1 MNIIIIGSLLLS
13 ILQSILF
20 WDKNLGISVMMFT
33 IPTIIFL
40 IYILEKNKKIQD
52 KKAILFSIP
61 IILLS
66 STYFIFNNT
75 FFKILNIFVII
86 ILLIIMCIFLSKKKL
101 KLPEFMYNILA
112 IILGSLESIEEV
124 LKFFKPRKKENEQ
137 KNNPNLRKLGK
148 SILISAPIII
158 IVLLLLI
165 SADEIFANMFQGVFT
180 FLENLV
186 SIPNTFDLII
196 RIIFIAITFMII
208 AGFII
213 NLIAKNTMYN
223 QEEIEEDKQEYK
235 SGINIE
241 NMTIN
246 TIFTILNI
254 IYLIFSII
262 QFTNLFS
269 TIGNDPNFDYA
280 NYARQGFFQL
290 MFVSFINFI
299 IIFIAKINKQ
309 EKTKNETKYTKYMS
323 ILTIIFTIIII
334 ISAFYRMILYEQEY
348 GYTYLRLFVYFILIT
363 ELIITIPVIAYI
375 LGKKIDL
382 LKTIITIT
390 STMYLILNFINID
403 NIIAKNN
410 IDRYLEDPEENEIDI
425 SYLITST
432 NTDAISQLTRLLNTN
447 DPIVVESV
455 KNYLYNEQRELE
467 IEEMD
472 FQELNL
478 SKIEAKNVLSNID
491 LRIEEEKK
499 YEDFR

>member
-1 MNIIIIGSLLLS
+1 
-13 ILQSILF
+13 
-20 WDKNLGISVMMFT
+20 
-33 IPTIIFL
+33 
-40 IYILEKNKKIQD
+40 
-52 KKAILFSIP
+52 
-61 IILLS
+61 
-66 STYFIFNNT
+66 
-75 FFKILNIFVII
+75 
-86 ILLIIMCIFLSKKKL
+86 
-101 KLPEFMYNILA
+101 
-112 IILGSLESIEEV
+112 
-124 LKFFKPRKKENEQ
+124 
-137 KNNPNLRKLGK
+137 
-148 SILISAPIII
+148 
-158 IVLLLLI
+158 
-165 SADEIFANMFQGVFT
+165 
-180 FLENLV
+180 
-186 SIPNTFDLII
+186 
-196 RIIFIAITFMII
+196 
-208 AGFII
+208 
-213 NLIAKNTMYN
+213 
-223 QEEIEEDKQEYK
+223 
-235 SGINIE
+235 
-241 NMTIN
+241 
-246 TIFTILNI
+246 
-254 IYLIFSII
+254 
-262 QFTNLFS
+262 
-269 TIGNDPNFDYA
+269 
-280 NYARQGFFQL
+280 

-334 ISAFYRMILYEQEY
+334 ISAFYRMSLYEQEY

-425 SYLITST
+425 TYLITST

-478 SKIEAKNVLSNID
+478 SKIEAKNALSNID
-491 LRIEEEKK
+491 LRIEEEKN